1 MALQS
6 VPEKTGLEAIHQS
19 IQNSRAWGPIISRD
33 YFKLTY

>member
-19 IQNSRAWGPIISRD
+19 IQNSQAWGPNVKRD
-33 YFKLTY
+33 YLQLTY